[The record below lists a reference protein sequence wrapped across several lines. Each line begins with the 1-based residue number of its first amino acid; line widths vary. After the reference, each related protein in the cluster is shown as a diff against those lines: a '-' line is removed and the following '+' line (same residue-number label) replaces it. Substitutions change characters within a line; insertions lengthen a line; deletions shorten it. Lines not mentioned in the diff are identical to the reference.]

1 MIYKKRF
8 SERTINKLNRDIIQ
22 LYLMY
27 KQDKKIKEKDII
39 KKISN
44 DIEVPVNK
52 ILLVLQQ
59 NDYVQNGFV

>member
-22 LYLMY
+22 LYSMY